1 MPGPEGA
8 AIAQTPEASNSLLNI
23 VDISAAYTVLQS
35 DSGNVFMLS
44 GGPYTITLPV
54 AADLQ
59 EGWFCKFIVKEDTPS
74 GDITINAASAIIDLV
89 MKDPGANASNS
100 TAGTAKTLLC
110 CHTECTKGDYINI
123 FTDGT
128 SYYAEALSGVDDAID
143 HTAQA

>member
-1 MPGPEGA
+1 MAAPVGA

-54 AADLQ
+54 AADLV
-59 EGWFCKFIVKEDTPS
+59 EGWYCKFIVKEDTPS
-74 GDITINAASAIIDLV
+74 GDITITAGSAIVDLV
-89 MKDPGANASNS
+89 MKDPGGNASNS
-100 TAGTAKTLLC
+100 TAGTAKTTIVL
-110 CHTECTKGDYINI
+110 HTECTQGDMVNL

-128 SYYAEALSGVDDAID
+128 TYYAEALSGIDDAID
-143 HTAQA
+143 HTAQ

>member
-1 MPGPEGA
+1 MAAPVGA

-54 AADLQ
+54 AADLV
-59 EGWFCKFIVKEDTPS
+59 EGWYCKFIVKEDTPS
-74 GDITINAASAIIDLV
+74 GDITLQAGSAIIDLV
-89 MKDPGANASNS
+89 MKDPGGNASNS
-100 TAGTAKTLLC
+100 TAGTAKSTIVL
-110 CHTECTKGDYINI
+110 HTECTQGDYVNL

-128 SYYAEALSGVDDAID
+128 TYYAEALSAIDDAID
-143 HTAQA
+143 HTAQ

>member
-1 MPGPEGA
+1 MAAPVGA

-54 AADLQ
+54 AADLV
-59 EGWFCKFIVKEDTPS
+59 EGWYCKFIVKEDTPS
-74 GDITINAASAIIDLV
+74 GDITLQAGSAIIDLV
-89 MKDPGANASNS
+89 MKDPGGNASNS
-100 TAGTAKTLLC
+100 TAGTAKTTIVL
-110 CHTECTKGDYINI
+110 HTECTQGDMVNL

-128 SYYAEALSGVDDAID
+128 TYYAEALSGIDDAID
-143 HTAQA
+143 HTAQ

>member
-1 MPGPEGA
+1 MAAPVGA

-23 VDISAAYTVLQS
+23 VNISAAYTVLQS

-54 AADLQ
+54 AADLEQ
-59 EGWFCKFIVKEDTPS
+59 GWYCKFIVKEDTPA
-74 GDITINAASAIIDLV
+74 GDITLQAGSAIIDLV

-100 TAGTAKTLLC
+100 TAGTAKSTIVL
-110 CHTECTKGDYINI
+110 HTECTQGDMVNI

-128 SYYAEALSGVDDAID
+128 TYYAEALSAINDAID
-143 HTAQA
+143 HTAQ